1 MPKARNESK
10 PKNKIYQVFLI
21 NHGKKIRTLYIADTV
36 DKALKKMKELEEES
50 KSVKFPIKWNNEK
63 TEIVPSEYEIVLA
76 KYGQGIGEEPSM
88 LRNEFG
94 KFVNYRTES
103 NDWTIIEKQPH
114 DIEETFW
121 VYGYHPRLQRK
132 NYEWIMDN
140 IVLEG
145 TVSKYSIRMV
155 VVFYN
160 KLLVEKDGKLEMVI
174 CKNIDDAVRLY
185 NQLSQDIPRNLSRYI
200 LFMGNA
206 SLSRIR
212 TTWLEKVINLTH
224 WTRKKITRT
233 TTRPE
238 KKERSRQAFFSIF
251 ITNCSKKSSIEP
263 SDGLNSS
270 SSDFLF
276 LKNKSS
282 SSFSNSSL
290 PSGIVI
296 TDVVVTP
303 CEIKFFETFA
313 PISNNVFVL
322 RVKSITKAFQKTTL
336 FSFSKCLSEE
346 ATRPFSFRSRH
357 PSCLDPSHRLASLLS
372 CSARP

>member
-21 NHGKKIRTLYIADTV
+21 NHGKKIRTLYIADTA

-76 KYGQGIGEEPSM
+76 KYGQGIGGEPSM

-233 TTRPE
+233 TTRP
-238 KKERSRQAFFSIF
+238 
-251 ITNCSKKSSIEP
+251 
-263 SDGLNSS
+263 
-270 SSDFLF
+270 
-276 LKNKSS
+276 
-282 SSFSNSSL
+282 
-290 PSGIVI
+290 
-296 TDVVVTP
+296 
-303 CEIKFFETFA
+303 
-313 PISNNVFVL
+313 
-322 RVKSITKAFQKTTL
+322 
-336 FSFSKCLSEE
+336 
-346 ATRPFSFRSRH
+346 
-357 PSCLDPSHRLASLLS
+357 
-372 CSARP
+372 